1 MDCYQNILF
10 VHFAWETAVDFIQ
23 GTGFGRHV
31 SVGTEHLLR
40 CSPCVAQVAVMV
52 VMGYAQ
58 GLMFFHLV
66 GYGIVEFLGADPGF
80 ITKAGRIFAF

>member
-1 MDCYQNILF
+1 
-10 VHFAWETAVDFIQ
+10 
-23 GTGFGRHV
+23 
-31 SVGTEHLLR
+31 
-40 CSPCVAQVAVMV
+40 MV

-58 GLMFFHLV
+58 GLMFFHLA